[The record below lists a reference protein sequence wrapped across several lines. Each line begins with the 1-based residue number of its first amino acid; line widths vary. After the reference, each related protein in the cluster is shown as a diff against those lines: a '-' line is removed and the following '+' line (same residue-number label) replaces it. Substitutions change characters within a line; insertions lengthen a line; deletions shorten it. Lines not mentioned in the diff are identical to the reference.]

1 MLTGGESGR
10 NPTNTRT
17 PNFYRGG
24 GGEETIQ
31 TVKNIRVF
39 NNVKGK
45 WGWVGVANTSKQQ
58 NTQMETL

>member
-1 MLTGGESGR
+1 MVETLQTHVPQIFIG
-10 NPTNTRT
+10 
-17 PNFYRGG
+17 GG